1 MDVVFILRELW
12 RQRVLVAVVA
22 VFAVLLGGFTAY
34 SPGLPP
40 TSRQHEVGVASSR
53 ALVDTPNS
61 QVADL
66 GLTEP
71 GTDPVSLPARAALL
85 ANLLSTAPLRDE
97 IAKRAGVAPE
107 LLITSADTP
116 TDTPQRKTEI
126 TTGAS
131 VKPGDPRA
139 NTLIFHTDDELP
151 LITVNAQAPTA
162 QTASRL
168 ADSSIEVLEQH
179 LASVVNDTGVPS
191 SRRLVVEKLG
201 VPGAATQNVG
211 PSRLIAFIVTLIV
224 FVIGCASLV
233 GVSALIR
240 GWREAAALEQA
251 FDAAPDPFGSVSPR
265 AAEDEEEI
273 DDDDDDEDAGTPR
286 RGFLRR
292 RAAGGLAA

>member
-22 VFAVLLGGFTAY
+22 VVAVLLGGFVVY

-40 TSRQHEVGVASSR
+40 ESRQHQVGVASSR

-71 GTDPVSLPARAALL
+71 GTDPVSLPGRAALL
-85 ANLLSTAPLRDE
+85 ANLLTTSPLREE
-97 IAKRAGVAPE
+97 IAKRAGVEPE
-107 LLITSADTP
+107 LLVTSADTP

-126 TTGAS
+126 TTGAA
-131 VKPGDPRA
+131 VKPGDPEA

-162 QTASRL
+162 ETASRL

-201 VPGAATQNVG
+201 APGAAAQTVG
-211 PSRLIAFIVTLIV
+211 PSRLIAVLVTVVL
-224 FVIGCASLV
+224 FALGCAALV
-233 GVSALIR
+233 GISALIR
-240 GWREAAALEQA
+240 GWREAAAIEQA
-251 FDAAPDPFGSVSPR
+251 FDASSETFGPVPPVP
-265 AAEDEEEI
+265 ADEEEEA
-273 DDDDDDEDAGTPR
+273 DDEDDDEDAGTPR